1 MKTLLKVLETITEK
15 LLMASGYIT
24 SITIILMVVFLFREG
39 AGLFNTPDIEEG
51 YVLAVNRENP
61 VQKLSPQQVMQVFDG
76 DIASWGTL
84 GWGGRRFDPPVPAR
98 RHHRL
103 RDARRTGRETGKR
116 SAMPKPHRCL
126 AQEHHRLPAETTDR
140 RGFRRT
146 HTRRRQNHACEFSG
160 RQTVVPHRT
169 TRARNSAYCR

>member
-1 MKTLLKVLETITEK
+1 MKTLRKVLETITEK

-84 GWGGRRFDPPVPAR
+84 GWGGGDSIRLFRLDGQLAVGQGVAIQGLISKYYPPLHCLELPPSCPLGYFPGLLLS
-98 RHHRL
+98 H
-103 RDARRTGRETGKR
+103 TGHDSQSE
-116 SAMPKPHRCL
+116 L
-126 AQEHHRLPAETTDR
+126 AV
-140 RGFRRT
+140 
-146 HTRRRQNHACEFSG
+146 
-160 RQTVVPHRT
+160 VVP
-169 TRARNSAYCR
+169 CVDVVIKE